1 MKMETTPFTA
11 NAVFEKIRHSRML
24 LAGIQGPE
32 LDPRLKHSVVTS
44 WESSSPHSYAQFSK
58 EKTRSIR
65 IATSVFVIGC
75 VLFAAATSS
84 AERVRTAIP
93 RATVNYLSL
102 PVAEVKGFFRS
113 EGLEN
118 ETIVIPGSTAIAALV
133 SGNVDYSGAG
143 GSGMR
148 AAARGAP
155 IKAIMFQTEKVTW
168 YLIGAPDIQKISD
181 LKGKRIAVGTIGDT
195 QDSLMT
201 MLAEREGLSARDI
214 TRVAMPSRST
224 SSTLLSLKTGAVS
237 AAVVNADESLLAERE
252 GMRTLAFIGDMF
264 PYPFQ
269 GFLATDKMIAEQPN
283 NIKRW
288 LRAMIK
294 ALTFIRERP
303 EEAADIA
310 MKKIPM
316 GNVDRA
322 MVIEGIR
329 RFGKAFAEGVPGLPT
344 SQGIKNLIELDVKAP
359 LKIKED
365 VAPEKVLSLQ
375 LVREVRDELE
385 RQKY

>member
-1 MKMETTPFTA
+1 MMFLRISIVLGLSFFVATA
-11 NAVFEKIRHSRML
+11 
-24 LAGIQGPE
+24 
-32 LDPRLKHSVVTS
+32 
-44 WESSSPHSYAQFSK
+44 
-58 EKTRSIR
+58 
-65 IATSVFVIGC
+65 
-75 VLFAAATSS
+75 S

-118 ETIVIPGSTAIAALV
+118 ETIVIPGTTAIAALV

-148 AAARGAP
+148 AAVRGAP

-168 YLIGAPDIQKISD
+168 YLLAASDILKITD
-181 LKGKRIAVGTIGDT
+181 LKGKRVAVGTVGDT
-195 QDSLMT
+195 QDALIT
-201 MLAEREGLSARDI
+201 MLVEREGLTARDI
-214 TRVAMPSRST
+214 TRLAMPSRNT
-224 SSTLLSLKTGAVS
+224 SSTILSLKTGAFS
-237 AAVVNADESLLAERE
+237 AAVVNADESLLGEKE
-252 GMRTLAFIGDMF
+252 GLRTLAFIGDLF

-288 LRAMIK
+288 LRAMVK
-294 ALTFIRERP
+294 ALMFIRERP

-316 GNVDRA
+316 GNVSRPL
-322 MVIEGIR
+322 VVEGIR
-329 RFGKAFAEGVPGLPT
+329 RFSKAFPDGVPGLP
-344 SQGIKNLIELDVKAP
+344 SQQGIKTLIDLDVKAA
-359 LKIKED
+359 LKIKEE
-365 VAPEKVLSLQ
+365 VPPEKVLSLR
-375 LVREVRDELE
+375 LMREVKEELE
-385 RQKY
+385 GKR